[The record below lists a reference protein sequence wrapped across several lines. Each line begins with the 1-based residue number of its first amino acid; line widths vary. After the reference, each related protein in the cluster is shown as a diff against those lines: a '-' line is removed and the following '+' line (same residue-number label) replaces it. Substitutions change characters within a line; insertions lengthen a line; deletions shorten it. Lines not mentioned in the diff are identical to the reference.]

1 MLANGNQKYIKSTTY
16 HKWGLLKE
24 FKKLSIIHFIYEQ
37 KKKIYSHLNIYKM
50 HEAKSM

>member
-1 MLANGNQKYIKSTTY
+1 MLAKRNQKYTESTTY

-37 KKKIYSHLNIYKM
+37 KKNTYGHLNIYKM
-50 HEAKSM
+50 H